1 MIFGLRGLKLSFL
14 LFFGVGTITAKE
26 SICIQPDIREDKV
39 VFIQGGNLWFG
50 RIEQNHVRATPL
62 LKDNG
67 SISYPKFSK
76 NGERIAFVGKVDFLP
91 NWDLFSLSLNGDN
104 LERHTFTGIES
115 SPCSWLNDQKI
126 AYQTF
131 SKHISREKTLAL
143 VHLDNPN
150 SKENS
155 LGVEQS
161 AEPCITPNGDLFF
174 VRFSPQSVITSYRG
188 GQLRQI
194 YKGRFASG
202 NFREKKIPLFSEA
215 NCFNPMVIEDK
226 LYFVSDVTSK
236 ASLYVLEKNRI
247 EKVYEDDLFPI
258 LSASTDGKSIILSI
272 AGDLK
277 LFDPDTKTVLKLE
290 IELVGQNREKKS
302 KVFLKK
308 EIKDLLSC
316 QNPSGYYIQE
326 KCAVHPTI
334 DWIAFL
340 IRGDILCFNKGSAG
354 FNRIK
359 SQKGNY
365 IYDLAFTE
373 KKIFALS
380 SNEKGVSLEI
390 RDFEGGEE
398 TRFLGDRTRT
408 KLVVNGQGT
417 KVATISPKQELFVY
431 DVETKKETLIDTKL
445 PFDLGKEAV
454 AFSPDGK
461 WLAYSVQK
469 KNLFWQLMV
478 CDLKKGASYPVTASE
493 VDGYNPVWHPKQ
505 AGLYFLSRNKRI
517 PFFINNPEKMHLNTF
532 SVSYLM
538 GISFT
543 GENPFKFTE
552 IKESLELTPTLFSKK
567 TFNKVPFLASFKM
580 VGLEKGLILFG
591 DQISLL
597 SFEGKD
603 VEESSYG
610 FSDAYFS
617 ITSSRGV
624 VVEKGEFRWADFTN
638 CFEGG
643 AEEGIEI
650 PAQTIFFDA
659 KKEFEDLF
667 HNVHRTYKSYFYDQ
681 KLEET
686 FWSNLKNKYL
696 PLLDRVQNKKDLV
709 LVLSMMLAELNT
721 LHIFIVDFATPV
733 NHTLK
738 SASLPLELE
747 YDAEKQ
753 GFKILRAL
761 EIDPLIDTHH
771 VLDPYKEFKQGSWI
785 TSINGEQ
792 LVGSSGFEAQLCGF
806 YGGTVQFGLK
816 DPNGEAVMADAKP
829 LALETLLTLR
839 LYDWAYAN
847 RMQVDTCSKGKVG
860 YIYLSEM
867 SPSTYGLFSQLYNAM
882 LDKEG
887 IIIDLRYNYGGNTSD
902 DVIREL
908 LATTDFFHEMH
919 GIESCFE
926 MSAKPP
932 KLVILC
938 NQQTSSDGEL
948 LITKLKRVYKATVI
962 GTKTWGGG
970 VGICSSLSVLP
981 GNSILVTLPAHA
993 SYLKGTTSPIVEKE
1007 GAGPIDIYLD
1017 ISPRE
1022 SFEKKDLQ
1030 LAKALEILLDSKHE
1044 LCS

>member
-1 MIFGLRGLKLSFL
+1 MIFGLRRLKFPLL
-14 LFFGVGTITAKE
+14 LFLWVGTIIAKE
-26 SICIQPDIREDKV
+26 SLCIQPDIRGDEI
-39 VFIQGGNLWFG
+39 VFIQGGNLWYG

-91 NWDLFSLSLNGDN
+91 NWDLFSVALNGDN
-104 LERHTFTGIES
+104 LERHTYTGIES
-115 SPCSWLNDQKI
+115 SPCSWLGDRKI
-126 AYQTF
+126 AYQTY
-131 SKHISREKTLAL
+131 SNHISREKTLAL

-150 SKENS
+150 SKES
-155 LGVEQS
+155 TLGVEQS

-174 VRFSPQSVITSYRG
+174 VRFSPQSVIGSYRG

-194 YKGRFASG
+194 YKGRFASRD
-202 NFREKKIPLFSEA
+202 FQEKKIPLFSEA
-215 NCFNPMVIEDK
+215 NCFNPMVIENR
-226 LYFVSDVTSK
+226 LYFLSDVTSK
-236 ASLYVLEKNRI
+236 ASLYVWEEGEIK
-247 EKVYEDDLFPI
+247 KVYEDDLFPV
-258 LSASTDGKSIILSI
+258 LSASTDGKTIILSI

-277 LFDPDTKTVLKLE
+277 IFDTNSKAVSKLK

-302 KVFLKK
+302 RVFLKK
-308 EIKDLLSC
+308 EIKDLLLC
-316 QNPSGYYIQE
+316 HNPSGYYIQE
-326 KCAVHPTI
+326 KCAVHPTNEL
-334 DWIAFL
+334 IAFL
-340 IRGDILCFNKGSAG
+340 IRGDVLCFNRASEGFTRIRSKKGD
-354 FNRIK
+354 
-359 SQKGNY
+359 Y

-390 RDFEGGEE
+390 RDFTGGEE

-408 KLVVNGQGT
+408 KLVVNNQGT

-431 DVETKKETLIDTKL
+431 DVQTKKETLIDRKL
-445 PFDLGKEAV
+445 PLDLGKEGV

-478 CDLKKGASYPVTASE
+478 ADLKKGASYPVTASE

-517 PFFINNPEKMHLNTF
+517 PVFLNNPEKSPLKTV

-538 GISFT
+538 GVSFNSV
-543 GENPFKFTE
+543 NPFKFEE
-552 IKESLELTPTLFSKK
+552 IKESLEIYPTLFSKK
-567 TFNKVPFLASFKM
+567 TFNKLPFLYTYKM

-591 DQISLL
+591 DQISFFP
-597 SFEGKD
+597 FEGKG
-603 VEESSYG
+603 VEESSYD
-610 FSDAYFS
+610 FSEAYFS
-617 ITSSRGV
+617 MTSNKGV
-624 VVEKGEFRWADFTN
+624 VVEQGEFSWADFTN
-638 CFEGG
+638 SFEGG
-643 AEEGIEI
+643 VDEKIKI

-659 KKEFEDLF
+659 KKEFENLF
-667 HNVHRTYKSYFYDQ
+667 HNVHRTYKSYFYNQ
-681 KLEET
+681 NLEET
-686 FWSNLKNKYL
+686 FWTNIKNKYL
-696 PLLDRVQNKKDLV
+696 PLMDRVYNKKDLI

-721 LHIFIVDFATPV
+721 LHIFIVDLATPV
-733 NHTLK
+733 NHALK

-747 YDAEKQ
+747 YDAKKQ

-771 VLDPYKEFKQGSWI
+771 VLDPYKDFKKGSWI
-785 TSINGEQ
+785 TTINGEQ
-792 LVGSSGFEAQLCGF
+792 LVGSCGFEAQLCGF

-816 DPNGEAVMADAKP
+816 DPNGEPIMAAAKP
-829 LALETLLTLR
+829 LAIETLLRLR

-867 SPSTYGLFSQLYNAM
+867 SPSTYGLFTQLYNAM

-902 DVIREL
+902 DVIQEL
-908 LATTDFFHEMH
+908 LVTTDFYHEMH

-926 MSAKPP
+926 ISAKPP
-932 KLVILC
+932 KLVVLC

-981 GNSILVTLPAHA
+981 GSSLLVTLPAHA
-993 SYLKGTTSPIVEKE
+993 SYFKGATSPVVEEE